1 MLIGT
6 SKGQKIIVQ
15 SHYAKLSLGT
25 KDLYL
30 EICFFSEAIFSFVPK
45 LRSGNVAEAIVISF
59 LDSKEAGWA
68 QHHIHLAG
76 DRENG

>member
-1 MLIGT
+1 MLNFPLGL
-6 SKGQKIIVQ
+6 KIYILKYAFSPRQ
-15 SHYAKLSLGT
+15 SS
-25 KDLYL
+25 
-30 EICFFSEAIFSFVPK
+30 SFVPK